1 MAQRLRITEL
11 DFDTIKTNLKNYLQ
25 SQSEFTDYDFD
36 GAGLSYLL
44 DILAYNTH
52 YQAYYLNMVANESF
66 MDTAITRDSVV
77 SNAKNLGYVPKS
89 RSATKAQV
97 TITIDTGNTTPDQLT
112 LPRGTV
118 FLSNLI
124 DGKAYNFITIEDI
137 VISKSNTSFIF
148 DTVDIYEGNIT
159 STTFVQNNL
168 SNPKQIFTLPDSN
181 IDTSTLLVTV
191 TDVSSNTASEV
202 YTLVTDATELSTTS
216 PVYYLQEGL
225 GGLYQIYFGGDNVGK
240 SIPDGSTVSVS
251 YLVTNAYAADSASS
265 FVGMSPIGTYPSYT
279 VTTVTNAAGGAEKES
294 LDSIK
299 QSAPLSFASQNRLI
313 TTNDYKALLQQQYP
327 QASSV
332 SVWGGQEQTPKVYGK
347 VFASIKPKTGYYLSE
362 TEKQRIINDIIT
374 PKSILSVKTEIID
387 PSYTYLKLQIDVRYD
402 KNKTNLAVDTI
413 KNSIRLVVLN
423 YKLTN
428 LDKFDGQFNTSS
440 LVEGILAID
449 KSIVACDINVRLSK
463 KVEPTLNVNRSYTID
478 FKNKLLRG
486 SIDSQLQS
494 DEFYVLDSSNTQR
507 TVNLEE
513 VPQSYT
519 GIETITVTNPGY
531 NYTDIPT
538 VTISGDGTG
547 ATAVAS
553 IVNGKITKI
562 TVTNRGIGYTRAAIT
577 ISGTGNSGA
586 AIPLITAKTGILQTY
601 YFDSNLNKQIVNSQ
615 AGTINYDTG
624 VVQLENINIK
634 GVNSSDD
641 NLNISIETA
650 DHYLT
655 THQEQILTIDQND
668 AASIEINVSEI

>member
-1 MAQRLRITEL
+1 M
-11 DFDTIKTNLKNYLQ
+11 
-25 SQSEFTDYDFD
+25 
-36 GAGLSYLL
+36 
-44 DILAYNTH
+44 
-52 YQAYYLNMVANESF
+52 
-66 MDTAITRDSVV
+66 
-77 SNAKNLGYVPKS
+77 
-89 RSATKAQV
+89 
-97 TITIDTGNTTPDQLT
+97 
-112 LPRGTV
+112 
-118 FLSNLI
+118 
-124 DGKAYNFITIEDI
+124 
-137 VISKSNTSFIF
+137 
-148 DTVDIYEGNIT
+148 
-159 STTFVQNNL
+159 
-168 SNPKQIFTLPDSN
+168 
-181 IDTSTLLVTV
+181 VTV

-265 FVGMSPIGTYPSYT
+265 FVGMSPIGIYPSYT
-279 VTTVTNAAGGAEKES
+279 VTTVTNAGGGAEKES

-440 LVEGILAID
+440 LVESILAID

-494 DEFYVLDSSNTQR
+494 DEFYVLDAGNTQR

-601 YFDSNLNKQIVNSQ
+601 YFDSNLNKQVVNSQ

-624 VVQLENINIK
+624 LVQLENINIK
-634 GVNSSDD
+634 GVNSSDG

>member
-265 FVGMSPIGTYPSYT
+265 FVGMSPIGIYPSYT

-362 TEKQRIINDIIT
+362 TEKQRIIDDIIT

-494 DEFYVLDSSNTQR
+494 DEFYVLDAGNTQR

-601 YFDSNLNKQIVNSQ
+601 YFDSNLNKQVVNSQ

-624 VVQLENINIK
+624 LVQLENINIK

>member
-362 TEKQRIINDIIT
+362 TEKQRIIDDIIT

>member
-181 IDTSTLLVTV
+181 IDTSTLLITV

-494 DEFYVLDSSNTQR
+494 DEFYVLDAGNTQR

-624 VVQLENINIK
+624 LVQLENINIK
-634 GVNSSDD
+634 GVNSSDG

>member
-265 FVGMSPIGTYPSYT
+265 FVGMSPIGIYPSYT

-362 TEKQRIINDIIT
+362 TEKQKIIDDIIT

-494 DEFYVLDSSNTQR
+494 DEFYVLDAGNTQR

-624 VVQLENINIK
+624 LVQLENINIK

>member
-362 TEKQRIINDIIT
+362 TEKQRIIDDIIT

-494 DEFYVLDSSNTQR
+494 DEFYVLDAGNTQR

-562 TVTNRGIGYTRAAIT
+562 TITNRGIGYTRAAIT

-624 VVQLENINIK
+624 LVQLENINIK
-634 GVNSSDD
+634 GVNSSDG

>member
-44 DILAYNTH
+44 DILSYNTH

-181 IDTSTLLVTV
+181 IDTSTLLITV

-494 DEFYVLDSSNTQR
+494 DEFYVLDAGNTQR

-624 VVQLENINIK
+624 LVQLENINIK
-634 GVNSSDD
+634 GVNSSDG

>member
-265 FVGMSPIGTYPSYT
+265 FVGMSPIGIYSSYT
-279 VTTVTNAAGGAEKES
+279 VTTVTNAGGGAEKES

-494 DEFYVLDSSNTQR
+494 DEFYVLDAGNTQR

>member
-265 FVGMSPIGTYPSYT
+265 FVGMSPIGIYPSYT

-362 TEKQRIINDIIT
+362 TEKQRIIDDIIT

-494 DEFYVLDSSNTQR
+494 DEFYVLDAGNTQR

-624 VVQLENINIK
+624 LVQLENINIK

>member
-265 FVGMSPIGTYPSYT
+265 FVGMSPIGIYPSYT

-494 DEFYVLDSSNTQR
+494 DEFYVLDAGNTQR

-624 VVQLENINIK
+624 LVQLENINIK

>member
-265 FVGMSPIGTYPSYT
+265 FVGMSPIGIYPSYT

-494 DEFYVLDSSNTQR
+494 DEFYVLDAGNIQR

>member
-191 TDVSSNTASEV
+191 TDVSSNTSSEV

-494 DEFYVLDSSNTQR
+494 DEFYVLDAGNTQR

>member
-362 TEKQRIINDIIT
+362 TEKQRIIDDIIT

-428 LDKFDGQFNTSS
+428 LDKFDGQFNTSF

-494 DEFYVLDSSNTQR
+494 DEFYVLDSGNIQR

-586 AIPLITAKTGILQTY
+586 AIPLITAKTGTLQTY

>member
-265 FVGMSPIGTYPSYT
+265 FVGMSPIGIYPSYT
-279 VTTVTNAAGGAEKES
+279 VTTVTNAGGGAEKES

-362 TEKQRIINDIIT
+362 TEKQKIIDDIIT

-494 DEFYVLDSSNTQR
+494 DEFYVLDAGNTQR

-650 DHYLT
+650 DHYLI

>member
-265 FVGMSPIGTYPSYT
+265 FVGMSPIGIYPSYT

-494 DEFYVLDSSNTQR
+494 DEFYVLDAGNTQR

-547 ATAVAS
+547 ATAVAT

>member
-1 MAQRLRITEL
+1 MTQRLRITEL
-11 DFDTIKTNLKNYLQ
+11 DFDTIKTNLKAFLQ
-25 SQSEFTDYDFD
+25 SQSEFTDYNFD

-265 FVGMSPIGTYPSYT
+265 FVGMSPIGIYPSYT
-279 VTTVTNAAGGAEKES
+279 VTTVTNAGGGAEKES

-362 TEKQRIINDIIT
+362 TEKQRIIDDIIT

-428 LDKFDGQFNTSS
+428 LDKFDGQFNTSF

-494 DEFYVLDSSNTQR
+494 DEFYVLDAGNTQR

-601 YFDSNLNKQIVNSQ
+601 YFDSNLNKQVVNSQ

-650 DHYLT
+650 DHYLI

>member
-265 FVGMSPIGTYPSYT
+265 FVGMSPIGIYPSYT

-494 DEFYVLDSSNTQR
+494 DEFYVLDAGNTQR

-601 YFDSNLNKQIVNSQ
+601 YFDSNLNKQVVNSQ

-624 VVQLENINIK
+624 LVQLENINIK

>member
-97 TITIDTGNTTPDQLT
+97 TITIDTGNTTPDKLT
-112 LPRGTV
+112 LPRGTL

-124 DGKAYNFITIEDI
+124 DGKVYNFITIEDI

>member
-191 TDVSSNTASEV
+191 TDVSSNTSSEV

-265 FVGMSPIGTYPSYT
+265 FVGMSPIGIYPSYT

-362 TEKQRIINDIIT
+362 TEKQRIIDDIIT

-494 DEFYVLDSSNTQR
+494 DEFYVLDAGNTQR

-562 TVTNRGIGYTRAAIT
+562 TITNRGIGYTRAAIT

-624 VVQLENINIK
+624 LVQLENINIK

>member
-494 DEFYVLDSSNTQR
+494 DEFYVLDAGNTQR

-513 VPQSYT
+513 VPQSYRSEEHT
-519 GIETITVTNPGY
+519 SE
-531 NYTDIPT
+531 
-538 VTISGDGTG
+538 
-547 ATAVAS
+547 
-553 IVNGKITKI
+553 
-562 TVTNRGIGYTRAAIT
+562 
-577 ISGTGNSGA
+577 
-586 AIPLITAKTGILQTY
+586 LQ
-601 YFDSNLNKQIVNSQ
+601 S
-615 AGTINYDTG
+615 
-624 VVQLENINIK
+624 
-634 GVNSSDD
+634 
-641 NLNISIETA
+641 
-650 DHYLT
+650 H
-655 THQEQILTIDQND
+655 
-668 AASIEINVSEI
+668 

>member
-124 DGKAYNFITIEDI
+124 DGKPYNFITIEDI

-265 FVGMSPIGTYPSYT
+265 FVGMSPIGIYPSYT
-279 VTTVTNAAGGAEKES
+279 VTTVTNAGGGAEKES

-362 TEKQRIINDIIT
+362 TEKQKIIDDIIT

-440 LVEGILAID
+440 LVESILAID

-463 KVEPTLNVNRSYTID
+463 KIEPTLNVNRSYTID

-494 DEFYVLDSSNTQR
+494 DEFYVLDSGNIQR

-553 IVNGKITKI
+553 IVNGKITEI
-562 TVTNRGIGYTRAAIT
+562 NVTDRGVGYTRAEVT
-577 ISGTGNSGA
+577 ISGNGKLGA
-586 AIPLITAKTGILQTY
+586 AIAVITAQTGILETY
-601 YFDSNLNKQIVNSQ
+601 YFDSNLKKQVVDPE
-615 AGTINYDTG
+615 AGTIDYTNG
-624 VVQLENINIK
+624 IIVLNNLNIANTT
-634 GVNSSDD
+634 SSS
-641 NLNISIETA
+641 NTLNISIESA
-650 DHYLT
+650 EHYLKST
-655 THQEQILTIDQND
+655 RNQILTIDSND
-668 AASIEINVSEI
+668 TTSIEVILTEI

>member
-191 TDVSSNTASEV
+191 TDVSSNTSSEV

-265 FVGMSPIGTYPSYT
+265 FVGMSPIGIYPSYT
-279 VTTVTNAAGGAEKES
+279 VTTVTNAGGGAEKES
-294 LDSIK
+294 DRKST
-299 QSAPLSFASQNRLI
+299 RL
-313 TTNDYKALLQQQYP
+313 
-327 QASSV
+327 
-332 SVWGGQEQTPKVYGK
+332 
-347 VFASIKPKTGYYLSE
+347 
-362 TEKQRIINDIIT
+362 
-374 PKSILSVKTEIID
+374 
-387 PSYTYLKLQIDVRYD
+387 
-402 KNKTNLAVDTI
+402 
-413 KNSIRLVVLN
+413 
-423 YKLTN
+423 
-428 LDKFDGQFNTSS
+428 
-440 LVEGILAID
+440 
-449 KSIVACDINVRLSK
+449 
-463 KVEPTLNVNRSYTID
+463 
-478 FKNKLLRG
+478 
-486 SIDSQLQS
+486 
-494 DEFYVLDSSNTQR
+494 
-507 TVNLEE
+507 
-513 VPQSYT
+513 
-519 GIETITVTNPGY
+519 
-531 NYTDIPT
+531 
-538 VTISGDGTG
+538 
-547 ATAVAS
+547 
-553 IVNGKITKI
+553 
-562 TVTNRGIGYTRAAIT
+562 
-577 ISGTGNSGA
+577 
-586 AIPLITAKTGILQTY
+586 
-601 YFDSNLNKQIVNSQ
+601 
-615 AGTINYDTG
+615 
-624 VVQLENINIK
+624 
-634 GVNSSDD
+634 NSSH
-641 NLNISIETA
+641 SQQSRMPSSA
-650 DHYLT
+650 
-655 THQEQILTIDQND
+655 
-668 AASIEINVSEI
+668 

>member
-112 LPRGTV
+112 LPRGTL

-124 DGKAYNFITIEDI
+124 DGKPYNFITIEDI

-494 DEFYVLDSSNTQR
+494 DEFYVLDAGNTQR

-601 YFDSNLNKQIVNSQ
+601 YFDSNLNKQVVNSQ

-624 VVQLENINIK
+624 LVQLENINIK

>member
-265 FVGMSPIGTYPSYT
+265 FVGMSPIGIYPSYT

-494 DEFYVLDSSNTQR
+494 DEFYVLDAGNTQR

>member
-265 FVGMSPIGTYPSYT
+265 FVGMSPIGIYPSYT
-279 VTTVTNAAGGAEKES
+279 VTTVTNAGGGAEKES

>member
-1 MAQRLRITEL
+1 MTQRLRITEL
-11 DFDTIKTNLKNYLQ
+11 DFDTIKTNLKAFLQ
-25 SQSEFTDYDFD
+25 SQSEFTDYNFD

-265 FVGMSPIGTYPSYT
+265 FVGMSPIGIYPSYT

-494 DEFYVLDSSNTQR
+494 DEFYVLDAGNIQR

-601 YFDSNLNKQIVNSQ
+601 YFDSNLNKQVVNSQ

-624 VVQLENINIK
+624 LVQLENINIK
-634 GVNSSDD
+634 GVNSSDG

>member
-124 DGKAYNFITIEDI
+124 DGKPYNFITIEDI

-240 SIPDGSTVSVS
+240 SIPDGSIVSVS

-265 FVGMSPIGTYPSYT
+265 FVGMSPIGIYPSYT

-362 TEKQRIINDIIT
+362 TEKQKIIDDIIT

-428 LDKFDGQFNTSS
+428 LDKFDGQFNTSF

-494 DEFYVLDSSNTQR
+494 DEFYVLDAGNIQR

-601 YFDSNLNKQIVNSQ
+601 YFDSNLNKQVVNSQ

-624 VVQLENINIK
+624 LVQLENINIK

>member
-1 MAQRLRITEL
+1 MCSSDL
-11 DFDTIKTNLKNYLQ
+11 
-25 SQSEFTDYDFD
+25 
-36 GAGLSYLL
+36 
-44 DILAYNTH
+44 
-52 YQAYYLNMVANESF
+52 
-66 MDTAITRDSVV
+66 
-77 SNAKNLGYVPKS
+77 
-89 RSATKAQV
+89 
-97 TITIDTGNTTPDQLT
+97 QLT

-265 FVGMSPIGTYPSYT
+265 FVGMSPIGIYPSYT
-279 VTTVTNAAGGAEKES
+279 VTTVTNAGGGAEKES

-494 DEFYVLDSSNTQR
+494 DEFYVLDAGNTQR

>member
-265 FVGMSPIGTYPSYT
+265 FVGMSPIGIYPSYT
-279 VTTVTNAAGGAEKES
+279 VTTVTNAGGGAEKES

-494 DEFYVLDSSNTQR
+494 DEFYVLDAGNTQR

-601 YFDSNLNKQIVNSQ
+601 YFDSNLNKQVVNSQ

-624 VVQLENINIK
+624 LVQLENINIK
-634 GVNSSDD
+634 GVNSSDG

>member
-44 DILAYNTH
+44 DILSYNTH

-112 LPRGTV
+112 LPRGTL

-362 TEKQRIINDIIT
+362 TEKQKIIDDIIT

-494 DEFYVLDSSNTQR
+494 DEFYVLDAGNTQR

-601 YFDSNLNKQIVNSQ
+601 YFDSNLNKQVVNSQ

-650 DHYLT
+650 DHYLI

>member
-494 DEFYVLDSSNTQR
+494 DEFYVLDAGNTQR

-601 YFDSNLNKQIVNSQ
+601 YFDSNLNKQVVNSQ

-624 VVQLENINIK
+624 LVQLENINIK
-634 GVNSSDD
+634 GVNSSDG